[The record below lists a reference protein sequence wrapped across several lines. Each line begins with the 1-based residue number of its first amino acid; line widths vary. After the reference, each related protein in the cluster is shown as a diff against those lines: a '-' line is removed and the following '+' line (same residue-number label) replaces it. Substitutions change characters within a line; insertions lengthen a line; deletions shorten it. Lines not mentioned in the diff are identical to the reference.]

1 MKLTDEQRKIGIKY
15 NIMQLLST
23 DIRNKRYNELQKI
36 YESLNLRNNDKLVA
50 KLSEERTLG
59 ALFTSIVYTDI
70 LFVIADYINDRQEIA
85 DLVDLLYAKRCPK
98 IKKMFTDWIS
108 SMFLWGLLKV
118 QKNLKCHI
126 LKIFIFT
133 FCFTD
138 QMCLLSQT
146 RY

>member
-1 MKLTDEQRKIGIKY
+1 
-15 NIMQLLST
+15 MQLLST

-59 ALFTSIVYTDI
+59 ALFTSIIYTDI

-98 IKKMFTDWIS
+98 IKKMFIDWETQYA
-108 SMFLWGLLKV
+108 SMSAIKSV
-118 QKNLKCHI
+118 P
-126 LKIFIFT
+126 
-133 FCFTD
+133 
-138 QMCLLSQT
+138 
-146 RY
+146 